1 MEIRNIA
8 IIAHVDHGKTT
19 LTDAIMTQCGHGD
32 EGTMDSNALEQERGI
47 TIYAKN
53 TSVNYKGTKINIV
66 DTPGHADFGSEVER
80 VLRAIDAVLLVVD
93 AQEGPMP
100 QTRFVLKK
108 SLELGLKPIVVI
120 NKIDKPAANPTRV
133 HDEVLEL
140 FMELGAHDSQIDFPT
155 IYAIG
160 RTGVAKKSL
169 ADDSKDLTPL
179 LDTILEYV
187 PAANRTGSTAVSG
200 SPAELTSQNRKV
212 LRSGQEESSDLT
224 VLARSDSP
232 RTPENSVPSA
242 LTAQVFNLGYD
253 NFLGRLAVCR
263 IYSGTIKDGQNIWIK
278 DVSGKSFTG
287 KVTKLFTFE
296 GKKRL
301 ETPQAEAGDIVT
313 VAGVPEIFIGETITD
328 SESIDPLPAIS
339 VDEPT
344 ISLQFLVNNSP
355 FAGKEGTFVTGR
367 QIRERLERELETNVG
382 LKVDFGANEYFTVF
396 GRGELHIGILL
407 ENMRREGYELQVS
420 QPKVIIKEETG
431 ADGKTK
437 TLEPFEEVIIDTPQ
451 EFSGTIIE
459 TLGKR
464 KGIMSNMTT
473 HGNQVRMV
481 FDIPTRG
488 LLGYRNAFT
497 IDTKG
502 EGIMSSRVTGFR
514 DHVGEIEKRE
524 TGSMTSMVSG
534 KSFGFSL
541 WNLQDR
547 GRLFIIPAMDIYEG
561 MVIGDTS
568 KGDDLE
574 VNPCK
579 GKQLSNMRSSGK
591 DEALTL
597 VPPFILSIE
606 RGLELMRDDEY
617 LEITPKNIRL
627 RKKFLT
633 ELDRARS
640 RRKDL

>member
-32 EGTMDSNALEQERGI
+32 EGSMDSNALEQERGI

-53 TSVNYKGTKINIV
+53 TSINYPAPDSGRPVTKINIV

-80 VLRAIDAVLLVVD
+80 VLRSIDTVLLVVD

-108 SLELGLKPIVVI
+108 SLELGLKPIVII
-120 NKIDKPAANPTRV
+120 NKIDKPAANPARV

-140 FMELGAHDSQIDFPT
+140 FMELGANDEQIDFPT

-160 RTGVAKKSL
+160 REGVAKKNL
-169 ADDSKDLTPL
+169 TDESKDLKPL
-179 LDTILEYV
+179 LETILEHV
-187 PAANRTGSTAVSG
+187 PPAN
-200 SPAELTSQNRKV
+200 K
-212 LRSGQEESSDLT
+212 DI
-224 VLARSDSP
+224 
-232 RTPENSVPSA
+232 SA
-242 LTAQVFNLGYD
+242 PLTAQVFNLGYD
-253 NFLGRLAVCR
+253 NFLGRLAICR
-263 IYSGTIKDGQNIWIK
+263 VYDGSIKDGQNIWVKNI
-278 DVSGKSFTG
+278 DGKSFSG
-287 KVTKLFTFE
+287 KVTKLFTFN
-296 GKKRL
+296 GKQRT
-301 ETPQAEAGDIVT
+301 ETKIAESGDIVT
-313 VAGVPEIFIGETITD
+313 VAGIPEINIGETITD
-328 SESIDPLPAIS
+328 NENTSALPAIT

-355 FAGKEGTFVTGR
+355 FAGREGTFVTGR

-382 LKVDFGANEYFTVF
+382 LKVDFNNTDPSVDGFTVY
-396 GRGELHIGILL
+396 GRGELHIAILI
-407 ENMRREGYELQVS
+407 ENMRREGYELQIS
-420 QPKVIIKEETG
+420 QPKVIIREENG
-431 ADGKTK
+431 EK
-437 TLEPFEEVIIDTPQ
+437 LEPFEEVIIDVPQ
-451 EFSGTIIE
+451 EYSGTIIE

-464 KGIMSNMTT
+464 KGIMKDMKT

-481 FDIPTRG
+481 FDTPTRG
-488 LLGYRNAFT
+488 LLGYRNIFT

-502 EGIMSSRVTGFR
+502 EGIMSSRVIGFKPFAG
-514 DHVGEIEKRE
+514 DIERRE
-524 TGSMTSMVSG
+524 TGSMTSMASG

-547 GRLFIIPAMDIYEG
+547 GRLYIGPATDIYEG

-568 KGDDLE
+568 KGDDMD

-591 DEALTL
+591 DEALNL
-597 VPPFILSIE
+597 VPHYELSIE
-606 RGLELMRDDEY
+606 RGMELMRDDEY

-627 RKKFLT
+627 RKKLLT
-633 ELDRARS
+633 ELDRARG
-640 RRKDL
+640 RRKDLK